1 MLNLSGIHAQFRRFG
16 CAISVA
22 YAAVM
27 NIPIQMRPIYG
38 ELAEIISDYCG
49 RFLSEDYRV
58 LCLRL
63 LEKLCRKRPSPLL
76 NGRRNTWAAGIVYAI
91 AANNL
96 IFDKSMPIHR
106 TADELSRPFGLAPAT
121 ASAKAA
127 EIRRLVRLSPLDTQW
142 LLPELIEENFALWT
156 LSWNGFIVDARD
168 LPPEIQRE
176 AARMGLIPYAPAMKG
191 AADGK
196 EHADGKEPAQPKKG
210 PAAQN
215 PPRVNA
221 SAPDASHPSENPEPS
236 SAPNIPDDFSDIYD
250 RFRTV

>member
-1 MLNLSGIHAQFRRFG
+1 M
-16 CAISVA
+16 
-22 YAAVM
+22 
-27 NIPIQMRPIYG
+27 
-38 ELAEIISDYCG
+38 
-49 RFLSEDYRV
+49 

-215 PPRVNA
+215 PPRVNVP
-221 SAPDASHPSENPEPS
+221 APDASHMSENSEPS
-236 SAPNIPDDFSDIYD
+236 SAPSFPDDFSDIYD

>member
-1 MLNLSGIHAQFRRFG
+1 
-16 CAISVA
+16 
-22 YAAVM
+22 M

-38 ELAEIISDYCG
+38 ELAEMISDYCG
-49 RFLSEDYRV
+49 RFLSEDYCT

-76 NGRRNTWAAGIVYAI
+76 RGRRNTWAAGIVYAI

-127 EIRRLVRLSPLDTQW
+127 EIRKLVRLSPLDAQW
-142 LLPELIEENFALWT
+142 LLPELVEDSPALRM

-168 LPPEIQRE
+168 LPPEIRRE
-176 AARMGLIPYAPAMKG
+176 AARMGLIPDAPAMKE
-191 AADGK
+191 AADGEK
-196 EHADGKEPAQPKKG
+196 PPNRKK

-221 SAPDASHPSENPEPS
+221 SAPNASHMSENPKPS
-236 SAPNIPDDFSDIYD
+236 SAPNIPNDFSDIYD

>member
-1 MLNLSGIHAQFRRFG
+1 MKFPVQLQPVYEEISGI
-16 CAISVA
+16 IV
-22 YAAVM
+22 
-27 NIPIQMRPIYG
+27 
-38 ELAEIISDYCG
+38 EYCKKY
-49 RFLSEDYRV
+49 LNDDYRV

-76 NGRRNTWAAGIVYAI
+76 RGRRNTWAAGIVYAI

-127 EIRRLVRLSPLDTQW
+127 EIRRLVRLSPVDAQW
-142 LLPELIEENFALWT
+142 LLPELIEDSPALWT
-156 LSWNGFIVDARD
+156 LSWNGFIVDARE

-176 AARMGLIPYAPAMKG
+176 AARMGLIPYAPAMKE
-191 AADGK
+191 AADGEK
-196 EHADGKEPAQPKKG
+196 TAQPKKE

-221 SAPDASHPSENPEPS
+221 SAPNASHTSENPEPS